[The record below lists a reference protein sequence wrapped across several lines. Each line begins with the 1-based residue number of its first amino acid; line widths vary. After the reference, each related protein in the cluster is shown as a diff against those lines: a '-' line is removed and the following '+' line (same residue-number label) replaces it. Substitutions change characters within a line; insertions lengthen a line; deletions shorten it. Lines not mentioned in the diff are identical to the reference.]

1 MYQLC
6 GHILF
11 HSPRIS
17 NFLWESFGI
26 KGTFRRIAVAT
37 RTRGI
42 AREADVGLGNN
53 SAILLRQKRICT
65 QQKKKKKENM
75 HMHIAYFCFA
85 EGELPCHSPTHDYFM
100 PATSIHRG
108 YTNK

>member
-42 AREADVGLGNN
+42 AREAYVGLGNN

-65 QQKKKKKENM
+65 HQKKKKKENM